1 MRAFAALARP
11 RRDFCHRWPTREGWY
26 PLRPV
31 QRLLVITAAFALV
44 ACKPVAAG
52 GGSSAPMAEAYDK
65 PSDFAGE
72 WVGESNGVLGALKIR
87 SLGPGRYYGQ
97 FAGDDGQ
104 TRFVCNMQQPLV
116 APVEDAEP
124 LLGNLVRFTWQD
136 GRGGRGDGWVLIN
149 PEDSA
154 LTGEIRVGN
163 QGHAMDFVRVD
174 EG

>member
-1 MRAFAALARP
+1 M
-11 RRDFCHRWPTREGWY
+11 
-26 PLRPV
+26 
-31 QRLLVITAAFALV
+31 LVMTAAV
-44 ACKPVAAG
+44 VMTACKPVQSG
-52 GGSSAPMAEAYDK
+52 GGSSAPMAEAYGDA
-65 PSDFAGE
+65 SDFAGE
-72 WVGESNGVLGALKIR
+72 WVGESNGVLGALKIKA
-87 SLGPGRYYGQ
+87 LGPGRYYGQ

-104 TRFVCNMQQPLV
+104 TRFVVNMQQPLV
-116 APVEDAEP
+116 SPVGGGDL

-154 LTGEIRVGN
+154 LTGEIRVGS

>member
-1 MRAFAALARP
+1 MIACAL
-11 RRDFCHRWPTREGWY
+11 
-26 PLRPV
+26 
-31 QRLLVITAAFALV
+31 RLACAWGMVMCMLVLAVGGL
-44 ACKPVAAG
+44 ACKPEQGTVDP
-52 GGSSAPMAEAYDK
+52 SAPVAEVYDN

-72 WVGESNGVLGALKIR
+72 WVGESNTVLGTLKVR
-87 SLGPGRYYGQ
+87 SLGAGRYYGQ

-104 TRFVCNMQQPLV
+104 TRFVINFQQVLV
-116 APVEDAEP
+116 TPSVGVPA
-124 LLGNLVRFTWQD
+124 LGNLARFTWQD

-163 QGHAMDFVRVD
+163 AARAMDFVRVD

>member
-1 MRAFAALARP
+1 VLA
-11 RRDFCHRWPTREGWY
+11 
-26 PLRPV
+26 V
-31 QRLLVITAAFALV
+31 LVVLAMMAGVA
-44 ACKPVAAG
+44 ACKPVQTG
-52 GGSSAPMAEAYDK
+52 GGTSAPMAESYDK

-72 WVGESNGVLGALKIR
+72 WVGESNGVLGALMIK
-87 SLGPGRYYGQ
+87 SLGSGRYYGQ

-104 TRFVCNMQQPLV
+104 TRFVINMQQPLV
-116 APVEDAEP
+116 TSVGGGDP
-124 LLGNLVRFTWQD
+124 LPGNLVRFTWQD

-154 LTGEIRVGN
+154 LTGEIRVGS

>member
-1 MRAFAALARP
+1 M
-11 RRDFCHRWPTREGWY
+11 
-26 PLRPV
+26 
-31 QRLLVITAAFALV
+31 QRLLVRLVVLVVVMTTAVVA
-44 ACKPVAAG
+44 ACKPVQTG
-52 GGSSAPMAEAYDK
+52 GGSSAPMAEAYGE

-72 WVGESNGVLGALKIR
+72 WVGESNGVLGALKIK

-104 TRFVCNMQQPLV
+104 TRFVINMQQPLV
-116 APVEDAEP
+116 SPVGGGDL

-154 LTGEIRVGN
+154 LTGEIRVGS
-163 QGHAMDFVRVD
+163 QGHAMGFVRVD

>member
-1 MRAFAALARP
+1 M
-11 RRDFCHRWPTREGWY
+11 
-26 PLRPV
+26 
-31 QRLLVITAAFALV
+31 QRLLVITATVALA
-44 ACKPVAAG
+44 ACKPVAVGPGA
-52 GGSSAPMAEAYDK
+52 SAPLAEAYDK
-65 PSDFAGE
+65 ASDFSGE

-116 APVEDAEP
+116 APVGGVDP

-163 QGHAMDFVRVD
+163 QGAAMDFVRVD